1 MCQKTISMCQGKGS
15 LSHNNRAFAAKNIDS
30 SRTAD
35 NITFVHQNLR
45 DAYDILFSDAV
56 ERYNARQKRND
67 RRIPDYF
74 HHLFSREPS
83 ACVITGT
90 NKQKSFYEDLVQI
103 GTKDDT
109 GVGTPDSEIAVA
121 CLREYMEGFSE
132 RNPNFYV
139 FNAVMHL
146 DEATPHLHI
155 DYIPV
160 GHFSNGLDT
169 RNAMAKALEEMGY
182 GKGANAINRWRLTEW
197 EILHQICKAHGVEIA
212 EPKKSR
218 GYSYTVEEYGNHQD
232 EIRRLN
238 EEKEQALSERDE
250 ARAELDKAA
259 KKKVKLDEIE
269 SIEAKESMFGKKV
282 TLTKEDYDKLSD
294 TAKKYVAMVK
304 TNKKLRSEHDTAVQE
319 RDKLKEQLSAVSSE
333 LAAYKKAEKEKAL
346 FTREKLNKEA
356 KRISREDELSR
367 KLKKAEAF
375 ISACGL
381 SSDYQ
386 QFRYNST
393 IKKAR
398 IWNEEK
404 NFMIIRSKDKVQVIG
419 KNKSVWVLDT
429 NALTVTHNTVDTE
442 PTVTAFRSEQIKYHL
457 HYSAEY
463 RKDRLRKLV
472 NNGEI
477 LSYLTELDK
486 AVENAMER
494 QVEKWKADDK
504 EYQQSL
510 AVGDLCKA
518 QGLENMFRLCAREA
532 VYADMVYI

>member
-1 MCQKTISMCQGKGS
+1 MLRLSKTISMCQGKGS
-15 LSHNNRAFAAKNIDS
+15 LSHNNREFTAKNIDP
-30 SRTAD
+30 SRTPD
-35 NITFVHQNLR
+35 NIVFVQQDLGE
-45 DAYDILFSDAV
+45 AYHRLFDGVIAD
-56 ERYNARQKRND
+56 YNAKQKRND
-67 RRIPDYF
+67 RKIPDYF
-74 HHLFSREPS
+74 QHLFNREPS
-83 ACVITGT
+83 KSVIKGA

-109 GVGTPDSEIAVA
+109 GVDTPDGEIAVA
-121 CLREYMEGFSE
+121 CLKEYMEDFQE

-160 GHFSNGLDT
+160 GHFDRGLDT
-169 RNAMAKALEEMGY
+169 RNAMAKALEEMGH

-197 EILHQICKAHGVEIA
+197 EVLHQICTAHGIEIS

-218 GYSYTVEEYGNHQD
+218 GYSYTVEEYGKHQD

-269 SIEAKESMFGKKV
+269 GIEAKESVFGKKV
-282 TLTKEDYDKLSD
+282 TLSKEDYDKLSD

-319 RDKLKEQLSAVSSE
+319 RDKLKKQLSAVSSE

-381 SSDYQ
+381 NSDYQ

-393 IKKAR
+393 TR
-398 IWNEEK
+398 K
-404 NFMIIRSKDKVQVIG
+404 N
-419 KNKSVWVLDT
+419 T
-429 NALTVTHNTVDTE
+429 
-442 PTVTAFRSEQIKYHL
+442 
-457 HYSAEY
+457 
-463 RKDRLRKLV
+463 
-472 NNGEI
+472 
-477 LSYLTELDK
+477 
-486 AVENAMER
+486 
-494 QVEKWKADDK
+494 
-504 EYQQSL
+504 
-510 AVGDLCKA
+510 
-518 QGLENMFRLCAREA
+518 LE
-532 VYADMVYI
+532 